1 MEDPSKSPLCLGM
14 LIGYFQVVGMGG
26 QNSERIARDFA
37 HCDGADTAAMLI
49 LKLAET
55 KKPLL
60 RPDGLGSTVSH
71 DL

>member
-1 MEDPSKSPLCLGM
+1 M

-37 HCDGADTAAMLI
+37 HCDGADTAAVLI
-49 LKLAET
+49 LKLAE

-60 RPDGLGSTVSH
+60 RPDGLGPTVYLH

>member
-1 MEDPSKSPLCLGM
+1 M

-37 HCDGADTAAMLI
+37 HCDGADTAAVLI
-49 LKLAET
+49 LKLAE
-55 KKPLL
+55 KKPHL
-60 RPDGLGSTVSH
+60 RPDGLGPMVYSH